1 MIDLGSVLDDGT
13 EPRRGTAQKAPRAP
27 AAGVPAAKRARSGS
41 AESDA
46 ESGSEGA
53 GGAAAGRKRTKPR
66 RARPGVRALR
76 EIRVL
81 QRTTNLLIPRLPFAR
96 VVREEFE
103 RWYAPD
109 VGGVCKWQAEA
120 LLVMQEAAEAYL
132 VQLFEDS
139 YLCAFHAKRVTLT
152 QRDIQ
157 LARRIRGPAK
167 EGLW

>member
-1 MIDLGSVLDDGT
+1 MIDLGSVLEDGT
-13 EPRRGTAQKAPRAP
+13 EPRRATAQKAPRAP
-27 AAGVPAAKRARSGS
+27 AAKRPRSAPDDEGVEA
-41 AESDA
+41 
-46 ESGSEGA
+46 GA
-53 GGAAAGRKRTKPR
+53 GGAAAGRKRAKPR

-109 VGGVCKWQAEA
+109 VVDGVCKWQAEA

>member
-1 MIDLGSVLDDGT
+1 M
-13 EPRRGTAQKAPRAP
+13 QK
-27 AAGVPAAKRARSGS
+27 
-41 AESDA
+41 
-46 ESGSEGA
+46 
-53 GGAAAGRKRTKPR
+53 
-66 RARPGVRALR
+66 
-76 EIRVL
+76 
-81 QRTTNLLIPRLPFAR
+81 TTHLLIPRLPFAR

-109 VGGVCKWQAEA
+109 GVRGVCKWQAEA

-139 YLCAFHAKRVTLT
+139 YLCSFHAKRVTLT